1 MTTAVFDRE
10 AFEEMVNMTGYES
23 KTTFWDDFCIAERF
37 GHKAIKDTF
46 NRAFDE
52 WKSNIEYITELVM
65 ILNWRMWRLADFDE
79 DTAKLYEDLWKIAD
93 GWCMDNLKGD
103 DLNYFLSITD

>member
-1 MTTAVFDRE
+1 MTTAVFDKE

-46 NRAFDE
+46 NRAFNE

-79 DTAKLYEDLWKIAD
+79 IPQNCMKICGESQTVGA
-93 GWCMDNLKGD
+93 WT
-103 DLNYFLSITD
+103 I